1 MAPVRT
7 YRLHGWIQLAL
18 LFILILL
25 TSTTGGSER
34 DSARKQCSHF
44 PIDLHC
50 QPSQNCA
57 QLYSECGVSVI
68 TGLIKIFLL
77 KVNWSIGHS
86 VGIESRNTTDCGVPN
101 FYFK

>member
-1 MAPVRT
+1 MAPVIT

-25 TSTTGGSER
+25 TSTAGGSER

-50 QPSQNCA
+50 QPSQNGA
-57 QLYSECGVSVI
+57 QLYSECDVSVI

-77 KVNWSIGHS
+77 KVSWSNMHHIFIGNNAS
-86 VGIESRNTTDCGVPN
+86 VCKGP
-101 FYFK
+101 